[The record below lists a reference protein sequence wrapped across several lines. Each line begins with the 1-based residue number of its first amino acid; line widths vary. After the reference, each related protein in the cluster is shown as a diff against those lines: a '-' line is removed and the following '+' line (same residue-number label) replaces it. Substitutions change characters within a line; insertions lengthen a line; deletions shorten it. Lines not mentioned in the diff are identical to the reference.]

1 MNSQTVARNQSQYTG
16 AQFRVASRPFNSF
29 RIIYSN
35 NADGVKFF
43 IYLFI
48 SKVYSKR
55 DAHQG
60 MIRNIGETKTRV
72 STADL

>member
-16 AQFRVASRPFNSF
+16 AQFRVASRPFSF

-72 STADL
+72 SAADL